1 MFKSNNMGAQRNY
14 VRNLELQIV
23 LVVNCDT

>member
-1 MFKSNNMGAQRNY
+1 MFESNNMDAQRNY